1 MVSENIKYNKVIH
14 KKLKK
19 CEFCGR
25 ELIPIGFDY
34 LYVNYDKSVIE
45 YERCNCEKAVQFWKE
60 IDLEK
65 EEKQK
70 DDQRAGHINICQIKN
85 RKVDQTEINKI
96 YHILLHQTVIKIPKR
111 AGDQYKCQQK
121 RRQIMNGFRH
131 ADHHIQKNC

>member
-1 MVSENIKYNKVIH
+1 MHAVRNRKILPSGTSFSAEQQESNLSFLFSA
-14 KKLKK
+14 KKL
-19 CEFCGR
+19 
-25 ELIPIGFDY
+25 
-34 LYVNYDKSVIE
+34 
-45 YERCNCEKAVQFWKE
+45 E
-60 IDLEK
+60 ILLFVKEK

>member
-1 MVSENIKYNKVIH
+1 MEHMFPYTAFYSVQKSMHAVRNRKILPSGTSFSAEQQESNLSFLFSA
-14 KKLKK
+14 KKL
-19 CEFCGR
+19 
-25 ELIPIGFDY
+25 
-34 LYVNYDKSVIE
+34 
-45 YERCNCEKAVQFWKE
+45 E
-60 IDLEK
+60 ILLFVKEK

-131 ADHHIQKNC
+131 A